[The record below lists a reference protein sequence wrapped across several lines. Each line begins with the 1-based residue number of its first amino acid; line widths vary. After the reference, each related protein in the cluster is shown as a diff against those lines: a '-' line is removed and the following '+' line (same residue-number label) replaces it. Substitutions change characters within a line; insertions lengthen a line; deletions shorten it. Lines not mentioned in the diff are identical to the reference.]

1 MRIASPSRRSLR
13 LIRTALFGLTALAL
27 LAAAPAS
34 SVTRA
39 EMTLDEIL
47 SNYYEAL
54 GGKDAWAKVE
64 NVRQIGSMSMMGME
78 APFTV
83 VLAEPNKTKVE
94 FEIQGMKGV
103 QSFDGETGW
112 QIMPFMGSTEPE
124 EMPAEMVKLMSA
136 NAGVAG
142 PLFDYEAKGN
152 RVELVGTTEVEGTE
166 AYQLHITLSNG
177 FEMDWFLDA
186 EYFVP
191 IQSKMTMEAQGQTFE
206 TTTTLSDYKEVGG
219 VMMAHSTTQST
230 PMGAQTMTITQTE
243 VNVDLGDD
251 FFAMPAKSEAEGDGE

>member
-1 MRIASPSRRSLR
+1 MFSMRFASPQAGLR
-13 LIRTALFGLTALAL
+13 PFRTALLALVAFSL
-27 LAAAPAS
+27 LAAAPA
-34 SVTRA
+34 TA

-64 NVRQIGSMSMMGME
+64 NVRQTGSMSMMGME

-94 FEIQGMKGV
+94 FEIQGMKGI
-103 QSFDGETGW
+103 QSFDGDSGW
-112 QIMPFMGSTEPE
+112 QLMPFMGSTEPE
-124 EMPAEMVKLMSA
+124 EMPDEMVKMMSA
-136 NAGVAG
+136 SAGVAG

-152 RVELVGTTEVEGTE
+152 KVELVGTADVEGTA
-166 AYQLHITLSNG
+166 AYQLHITLPNG

-191 IQSKMTMEAQGQTFE
+191 IQSKMTMEVQGQTFE
-206 TTTTLSDYKEVGG
+206 TTTTLSDYKEIGG

-230 PMGAQTMTITQTE
+230 PMGAQTMTVTKTE

-251 FFAMPAKSEAEGDGE
+251 FFAMPAKAESEEGGE

>member
-1 MRIASPSRRSLR
+1 MHTSSVSSHSGLRSVR
-13 LIRTALFGLTALAL
+13 VAL
-27 LAAAPAS
+27 LAFALVAAAPAS
-34 SVTRA
+34 A
-39 EMTLDEIL
+39 ETTLEEIL
-47 SNYYEAL
+47 ANYYEAL
-54 GGKDAWAKVE
+54 GGKDAWAKID
-64 NVRQIGSMSMMGME
+64 NVRQTGSMSMMGME

-94 FEIQGMKGV
+94 FEIQGMKGT
-103 QSFDGETGW
+103 QAFDGESGW

-124 EMPAEMVKLMSA
+124 EMPDEMVKMMSA
-136 NAGVAG
+136 SAGVAG
-142 PLFDYEAKGN
+142 PLFDYEAKGHE
-152 RVELVGTTEVEGTE
+152 VELVGTADVEGTE

-191 IQSKMTMEAQGQTFE
+191 IQSKMTMEVQGQSFE

-230 PMGAQTMTITQTE
+230 PMGAQTMTVTKTE
-243 VNVDLGDD
+243 VNVDLEDD
-251 FFAMPAKSEAEGDGE
+251 FFAMPAKTDGEEGGN